1 MPSSVPHMDPHPRP
15 QLERDGWISLNGQWD
30 FAIDADASWSL
41 PEQVVWN
48 EKIKVPFAPETLAS
62 GISFKGYFRA
72 CWYSRRFRA
81 PHMSDGE
88 RLILHF
94 GAVDYDATIW
104 VNGQIVAT
112 HQGGSTPFE
121 CDISNAFSVEKFQTI
136 VVRAEDDPHDLA
148 KPRGKQDW
156 QLEPHSI
163 WYPRTSGI
171 WQTVWL
177 EKVPRTSIA
186 QLRWTPSLERW
197 EIGIDV
203 RLRGQRRDDVRLAV
217 RL

>member
-1 MPSSVPHMDPHPRP
+1 VSRWAVI
-15 QLERDGWISLNGQWD
+15 QQVTLNNGVD
-30 FAIDADASWSL
+30 FI
-41 PEQVVWN
+41 E
-48 EKIKVPFAPETLAS
+48 
-62 GISFKGYFRA
+62 
-72 CWYSRRFRA
+72 
-81 PHMSDGE
+81 H
-88 RLILHF
+88 LILHF

-104 VNGQIVAT
+104 VNGQLVAT
-112 HQGGSTPFE
+112 RQGGSTPFE
-121 CDISNAFSVEKFQTI
+121 CDISTAVSTEKFQTI

-156 QLEPHSI
+156 QLQPHSI

-177 EKVPRTSIA
+177 EKVPGTSIA

-203 RLRGQRRDDVRLAV
+203 RLRGRRRDDVRLAV
-217 RL
+217 RLVEGDTVLADDVYSVVSGENPSPHFPFGSWNRRLSK